1 LELVWRLVLGG
12 KPKALTRSLGTRRA
26 YPETNLWAW
35 KSAAKKYALGKV
47 NKGLRRPLPDERTA
61 SHFASQQEAALL
73 LTGDEKMP
81 RKKGNLIFIII
92 GAANVLVFVSFWI
105 AIVFLLNLKYPSY
118 YTPLNQ
124 EYVHLLLVVFL
135 ALPSMLLFLRKS
147 VVSVIYA
154 IVSVLL
160 SITSLVTMLLIP
172 PLCSSTENPKNYLK
186 IDAQQREFIQR
197 ASDFFPVEIPA
208 EATEISYSYFKYSN
222 FLDDEISIEAS
233 WNLPEAEYERIK
245 SDIKGSG
252 RIKGEGA
259 NSYRLSREKDFLQ
272 ELIEYED
279 SQKRISYIM
288 TYKEE

>member
-1 LELVWRLVLGG
+1 
-12 KPKALTRSLGTRRA
+12 
-26 YPETNLWAW
+26 
-35 KSAAKKYALGKV
+35 
-47 NKGLRRPLPDERTA
+47 
-61 SHFASQQEAALL
+61 
-73 LTGDEKMP
+73 MP